1 MSVFAIA
8 FTVYTLLIVAVGVY
22 SARHARSG
30 NEDFFLAGRSLGP
43 WVAALSASASSE
55 SGWVTVGLVGWAFR
69 SGISA
74 YWIIPGCLAGF
85 LFNWWVIAPR
95 LRVRSEALGALTL
108 PDFFAMSFR
117 ERRPVLRIMS
127 VVVILVAML
136 LYVAA
141 QFSAAGKSFEVSF
154 PVVSYQRGVVIGAV
168 IVLVYTVLGGF
179 RAACWTDFVQ
189 ALIMVGTLI
198 VFPLYLLVAG
208 GGYDAIARTMAGV
221 DRGYL
226 GFMPVLDDAG
236 GVAALLGFLLG
247 SGALGINLG
256 YSGQPHVLVRF
267 MALRDPRHA
276 RLGGVISAV
285 WATFVYWGAVTVGLM
300 ARTMTESAATTD
312 DIAWTSTLAAG
323 LADGATDAGDT
334 ALVLA
339 ANNMLP
345 GVMSGMVLAA
355 VLAAICSTADSQL
368 VVAASA
374 AANDIY
380 ARIIARGGRLT
391 HGLINRMVILGL
403 GLGAVLLV
411 IDERVEVY
419 KYVLDYGWAILGASF
434 GPQLILLLLWR
445 RASYAGCVA
454 GMATG
459 FTIALLWKLLDL
471 QQYLAHVQ
479 IYNLTIAFAAAMVV
493 NVAVSLAWR
502 PREATRLTRPAP

>member
-1 MSVFAIA
+1 M
-8 FTVYTLLIVAVGVY
+8 
-22 SARHARSG
+22 
-30 NEDFFLAGRSLGP
+30 
-43 WVAALSASASSE
+43 
-55 SGWVTVGLVGWAFR
+55 
-69 SGISA
+69 
-74 YWIIPGCLAGF
+74 
-85 LFNWWVIAPR
+85 
-95 LRVRSEALGALTL
+95 
-108 PDFFAMSFR
+108 
-117 ERRPVLRIMS
+117 
-127 VVVILVAML
+127 
-136 LYVAA
+136 
-141 QFSAAGKSFEVSF
+141 
-154 PVVSYQRGVVIGAV
+154 
-168 IVLVYTVLGGF
+168 
-179 RAACWTDFVQ
+179 
-189 ALIMVGTLI
+189 
-198 VFPLYLLVAG
+198 
-208 GGYDAIARTMAGV
+208 
-221 DRGYL
+221 
-226 GFMPVLDDAG
+226 
-236 GVAALLGFLLG
+236 AALLGFLLG

-267 MALRDPRHA
+267 MALRDPRYA
-276 RLGGVISAV
+276 RIGGVISAV
-285 WATFVYWGAVTVGLM
+285 WATLVYWGAVTVGLM
-300 ARTMTESAATTD
+300 ARTMTESAVTTD
-312 DIAWTSTLAAG
+312 DVAWTSTLAAG
-323 LADGATDAGDT
+323 LADGATDVGDT

-380 ARIIARGGRLT
+380 ARLIARGGRLT
-391 HGLINRMVILGL
+391 HGLINRVVILAL

-419 KYVLDYGWAILGASF
+419 TYVLDYGWAILGASF

-471 QQYLAHVQ
+471 QQYFPHVQ

-502 PREATRLTRPAP
+502 RREETNLTRPAP